1 MRDRTARAE
10 HNLINYFG
18 WGRNSAETM
27 TFLSS
32 DFGFANERL
41 SAARECGIGSCVF
54 GSDACYRQ
62 PLHREPGDETFNG
75 GGPSGKGTSAVDGW
89 EDLAGVA

>member
-1 MRDRTARAE
+1 
-10 HNLINYFG
+10 
-18 WGRNSAETM
+18 M

-32 DFGFANERL
+32 EFGSANERL

-62 PLHREPGDETFNG
+62 PLHREPGDKTFNG
-75 GGPSGKGTSAVDGW
+75 GVPSGKGTSDGW
-89 EDLAGVA
+89 EDLGSVICAGEDSFSSRTKGKQL